1 MAAVPARLPGV
12 RMRALTTVAAMV
24 VLAGCTWPGAVPSTA
39 AAPAESLRVVSISDG
54 DTFTAV
60 TADGERVR
68 IRLLGIDA
76 PEAARD
82 GQPAECG
89 AEQATGALRRLIA
102 GRSVSVALDPV
113 ADPVDRFGRRLAYV
127 SVDGRDVA
135 LALVAEGMAEAWYP
149 ASEPQPTRYGDYR
162 AAERTARAA
171 NTGLWGLCQT
181 VGR

>member
-1 MAAVPARLPGV
+1 
-12 RMRALTTVAAMV
+12 MRALIAVAAMV
-24 VLAGCTWPGAVPSTA
+24 MVAGCTWPGAPPATA
-39 AAPAESLRVVSISDG
+39 SGEAMRVTSVSDG

-60 TADGERVR
+60 AADGERVR

-76 PEAARD
+76 PENARD

-102 GRSVSVALDPV
+102 GQPVSVALDPV

-127 SVDGRDVA
+127 SVEGRDVA
-135 LALVAEGMAEAWYP
+135 LALVADGMAEAWYP

-171 NTGLWGLCQT
+171 NIGLWGLCET